1 MVVKKEENKPVP
13 SIEEAL
19 KALRKQFGDD
29 AAMTFESGANKDIEW
44 ISSGS
49 LTLDLALGG
58 GYPMGRIV
66 EIYGGESCGKTT
78 LALHACVEAQK
89 KGYRVAYIDLENAL
103 DTRYMRSLGC
113 DLKNMIISQ
122 PENGEQ
128 AFQIAETLMKNN
140 YVNVIVFDS
149 VSSMLTSAEI
159 NGEVGDSFIGVQ
171 ARLMSMG
178 LKKITPIAAK
188 SNCLCIFINQ
198 TRMKIGVMFG
208 NPETTS
214 GGSALRFY
222 SSQRLNVTRTT
233 SPIKEGE
240 EAVGNETRVKVVKN
254 KVYPPFRNAAFKIL
268 YGEGIS
274 RRGEILQ
281 LAVEYGYMTKAGAF
295 YKYNGENVGQGE
307 AKTLVWLKE
316 HPEIEEELFS
326 KIKEKALSVMEETKD
341 VEVIPEQI
349 DNEEPNEEDLF
360 GLEDSVKE
368 MENSIE
374 SSDDE

>member
-1 MVVKKEENKPVP
+1 MVKKLDENKPVP

-19 KALRKQFGDD
+19 KALKKQFGDE
-29 AAMTFESGANKDIEW
+29 AAMTFESGTNKDIEW

-58 GYPMGRIV
+58 GYPLGRIV
-66 EIYGGESCGKTT
+66 EIYGSESCGKTT
-78 LALHACVEAQK
+78 LALHACVEAQR

-122 PENGEQ
+122 PESGEQ

-149 VSSMLTSAEI
+149 VSSMLTTAEI
-159 NGEVGDSFIGVQ
+159 NGEVGDNFIGVQ

-178 LKKITPIAAK
+178 LKKITPLAAK

-214 GGSALRFY
+214 GGNALKFY
-222 SSQRLNVTRTT
+222 ATQRLNVTRTT

-281 LAVEYGYMTKAGAF
+281 LALEYGYMTKAGA
-295 YKYNGENVGQGE
+295 YYRYNDENVGQGE
-307 AKTLVWLKE
+307 NKTLSWLKE
-316 HPEIEEELFS
+316 HPEIEEELFT
-326 KIKEKALSVMEETKD
+326 KIKEKALTVMEETKD
-341 VEVIPEQI
+341 VEILSS
-349 DNEEPNEEDLF
+349 NESESEERM
-360 GLEDSVKE
+360 ENSTE
-368 MENSIE
+368 ETENSIE
-374 SSDDE
+374 NFENE